1 MNTNVAVKNKTKT
14 ILPILNGKTEVIYP
28 SEERKKMGETDYQHI
43 QISILEQMLRLFLTN
58 KKDVYLA
65 SDLIV
70 YYEEGNVNRRFAPD
84 LMICFGAEN
93 KKRRTYKLWE
103 EKVVPQVVI
112 EVVSK
117 ETWQKDV
124 TTKRRLY
131 EKLGVKEYYIIDPEY
146 KYLPSPL
153 FAYRLEFGE
162 LVRQSINDKRVFSD
176 LLNLELVDTGAD
188 FRFFNPEM
196 QEFLPTGEDLSQIN
210 KNVISENKRLKLEI
224 ERLKKLIK

>member
-1 MNTNVAVKNKTKT
+1 MNTNVAVENKTKT
-14 ILPILNGKTEVIYP
+14 SSPLTNGTTEIYYP

-43 QISILEQMLRLFLTN
+43 QISILEQMLRLFLMSR
-58 KKDVYLA
+58 KDVYLA

-70 YYEEGNVNRRFAPD
+70 YYEEGNPNRRFAPD
-84 LMICFGAEN
+84 LMICFGSEN

-103 EKVVPQVVI
+103 EKIVPQVIV

-124 TTKRRLY
+124 TIKRRLY
-131 EKLGVKEYYIIDPEY
+131 GKLGVEEYYIIDPEY

-162 LVRQSINDKRVFSD
+162 LVRQAVENKRIFSQA
-176 LLNLELVDTGAD
+176 LGLELVDTGED
-188 FRFFNPEM
+188 FRFFNPDTN
-196 QEFLPTGEDLSQIN
+196 EFLPTNEDLQAKI
-210 KNVISENKRLKLEI
+210 EKLET
-224 ERLKKLIK
+224 ELAHLKGQKK

>member
-1 MNTNVAVKNKTKT
+1 MNTNVAVENKTKT
-14 ILPILNGKTEVIYP
+14 LSPLTNGKTEVYYP
-28 SEERKKMGETDYQHI
+28 SEERKKVGETDYQHI
-43 QISILEQMLRLFLTN
+43 QISILEQMLRLFLMN

-70 YYEEGNVNRRFAPD
+70 YYEEGNPNRRFAPD
-84 LMICFGAEN
+84 LMICFGSEN

-103 EKVVPQVVI
+103 EKIVPQVIV

-124 TTKRRLY
+124 TIKRRLY
-131 EKLGVKEYYIIDPEY
+131 GKLGVEEYYIIDPEY

-162 LVRQSINDKRVFSD
+162 LVRQAVENKRIFSQA
-176 LLNLELVDTGAD
+176 LGLELVDTGED
-188 FRFFNPEM
+188 FRFFNPIIN
-196 QEFLPTGEDLSQIN
+196 EFLPTNEDLQAKI
-210 KNVISENKRLKLEI
+210 EKLET
-224 ERLKKLIK
+224 ELLWLKEQKI

>member
-1 MNTNVAVKNKTKT
+1 
-14 ILPILNGKTEVIYP
+14 
-28 SEERKKMGETDYQHI
+28 MGETDYQHI
-43 QISILEQMLRLFLTN
+43 QISILEQMLRLFLAN

-84 LMICFGAEN
+84 LMICFGVEN

-103 EKVVPQVVI
+103 EKQVPQVII

-131 EKLGVKEYYIIDPEY
+131 ERLGVAEYYIIDPEY

-162 LVRQSINDKRVFSD
+162 LVRQAISDKRIFSN
-176 LLNLELVDTGAD
+176 LLDLELVDTGLD
-188 FRFFNPEM
+188 FRLFNPET
-196 QEFLPTGEDLSQIN
+196 QEFLPTSEDLQTKVAQLEAEIA
-210 KNVISENKRLKLEI
+210 RLKGRE
-224 ERLKKLIK
+224 

>member
-1 MNTNVAVKNKTKT
+1 MNTNVAVENKTKT
-14 ILPILNGKTEVIYP
+14 LSPLTNGKTEVYYP
-28 SEERKKMGETDYQHI
+28 SEERKKIGETDYQHI
-43 QISILEQMLRLFLTN
+43 QISILEQMLRLFLMN

-70 YYEEGNVNRRFAPD
+70 YYEEGNPNRRFAPD
-84 LMICFGAEN
+84 LMICFGSEN

-103 EKVVPQVVI
+103 EKIVPQVIV

-124 TTKRRLY
+124 TIKRRLY
-131 EKLGVKEYYIIDPEY
+131 GKLGVEEYYIIDPEY

-162 LVRQSINDKRVFSD
+162 LVRQAIENKRIFSQA
-176 LLNLELVDTGAD
+176 LGLELVDMGED
-188 FRFFNPEM
+188 FRFFNPDTN
-196 QEFLPTGEDLSQIN
+196 EFLPTNEDLQAKI
-210 KNVISENKRLKLEI
+210 EKLET
-224 ERLKKLIK
+224 ELAHLKGQKK

>member
-1 MNTNVAVKNKTKT
+1 MNTNIAVKSPKNKS
-14 ILPILNGKTEVIYP
+14 LPKNGEVIYP
-28 SEERKKMGETDYQHI
+28 TEERKKMGETDFQHI
-43 QISILEQMLRLFLTN
+43 QISILEQMLRLFFAN

-70 YYEEGNVNRRFAPD
+70 YYEEGNPNRRFAPD
-84 LMICFGAEN
+84 LMVCSGAEN

-103 EKVVPQVVI
+103 EKIVPQVVI

-117 ETWQKDV
+117 ETWQNAV

-131 EKLGVKEYYIIDPEY
+131 EKLGVEEYFVIDPEY

-162 LVRQSINDKRVFSD
+162 LVRQSISDKRISSKF
-176 LLNLELVDTGAD
+176 LGLELVDTGAD
-188 FRFFNPEM
+188 FRFFDSEAN
-196 QEFLPTGEDLSQIN
+196 EFLPTSEDLQSKIKQLEAEIARLN
-210 KNVISENKRLKLEI
+210 RKN
-224 ERLKKLIK
+224 

>member
-1 MNTNVAVKNKTKT
+1 MNTNVAVENKTKT
-14 ILPILNGKTEVIYP
+14 LSPLTNGKTEVYYP
-28 SEERKKMGETDYQHI
+28 SEERKKIGETDYQHI
-43 QISILEQMLRLFLTN
+43 QISILEQMLRLFLMN

-70 YYEEGNVNRRFAPD
+70 YYEEGNPNRRFAPD
-84 LMICFGAEN
+84 LMICFGSEN

-103 EKVVPQVVI
+103 EKIVPQVIV

-124 TTKRRLY
+124 TIKRRLY
-131 EKLGVKEYYIIDPEY
+131 GKLGVEEYYIIDPEY

-162 LVRQSINDKRVFSD
+162 LVRQAVENKRIFSQA
-176 LLNLELVDTGAD
+176 LGLELVDTGED
-188 FRFFNPEM
+188 FRFFNPDTN
-196 QEFLPTGEDLSQIN
+196 EFLPTNEDLQAKI
-210 KNVISENKRLKLEI
+210 EKLET
-224 ERLKKLIK
+224 ELAHLKGQKK

>member
-1 MNTNVAVKNKTKT
+1 MNTNIAVKNKTET
-14 ILPILNGKTEVIYP
+14 LLPPTNGTTEIYYP

-43 QISILEQMLRLFLTN
+43 QISILEQMLRLFLMN
-58 KKDVYLA
+58 RKDVYLA

-70 YYEEGNVNRRFAPD
+70 YYEEGNPNRRFAPD
-84 LMICFGAEN
+84 LMVCFGAEN

-103 EKVVPQVVI
+103 EKVVPQVIV

-117 ETWQKDV
+117 ETWHKDV

-131 EKLGVKEYYIIDPEY
+131 GKLGVAEYYIIDPEY

-162 LVRQSINDKRVFSD
+162 LVRQAVENKRIFSET
-176 LLNLELVDTGAD
+176 LGLELVDTDED
-188 FRFFNPEM
+188 FRFFNLAT
-196 QEFLPTGEDLSQIN
+196 QTFLPTVEELSQIN
-210 KNVISENKRLKLEI
+210 ENILGEN
-224 ERLKKLIK
+224 ERLKTELERLKGKKI